1 MTVANEIEAI
11 RYYLRDPWS
20 KIWSNSLLFG
30 LYTQAQ
36 NELQQNTNLLVYVI
50 KHGLT

>member
-11 RYYLRDPWS
+11 RYYLRDPNAE
-20 KIWSNSLLFG
+20 IWNNSLLFG

-36 NELQQNTNLLVYVI
+36 NELQQQTN
-50 KHGLT
+50 